1 MLSKEITPAQEGVNR
16 RFFEAVEELKVLGR
30 LRSLS
35 GFCADSGLSAPRY
48 RELRAKFGVSP
59 VPDAACRYTYVE
71 ADALVALVTKYRVSP
86 GWLLTGRGKMLRK

>member
-1 MLSKEITPAQEGVNR
+1 MLSKEITPIQEGVNR

-48 RELRAKFGVSP
+48 RELRAKYGVSP
-59 VPDAACRYTYVE
+59 VPDAACRYTYIETE
-71 ADALVALVTKYRVSP
+71 ALYFLATKYRVSP